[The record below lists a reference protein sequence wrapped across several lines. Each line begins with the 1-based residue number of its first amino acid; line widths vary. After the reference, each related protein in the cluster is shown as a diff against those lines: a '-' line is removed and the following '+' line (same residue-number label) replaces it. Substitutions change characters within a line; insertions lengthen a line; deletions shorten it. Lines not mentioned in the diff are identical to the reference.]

1 MNPVKQL
8 KISLGILLLLVSLG
22 TAGYMVIEGWRFLD
36 SFYMTVITLGTVG
49 FKEVHDLSDAGKA
62 EREAMRQRGEFLM
75 FMDAEHC
82 PRLEFLTGYA
92 GNVAVRLDE
101 TLSPTRPPARQAA
114 TPGAPRATRAPR

>member
-1 MNPVKQL
+1 MRPIPALCAAV
-8 KISLGILLLLVSLG
+8 
-22 TAGYMVIEGWRFLD
+22 TAA
-36 SFYMTVITLGTVG
+36 TLALAAADARAVMCYVLFDRTENVVYRDV
-49 FKEVHDLSDAGKA
+49 FPPIDLSDAGKA

-114 TPGAPRATRAPR
+114 TPAAPRATRAPR